1 MRMFLRLETKPQNTC
16 TCPIA
21 CSSSLTATLYS
32 SHQGVSKYYLGVGS
46 SLQSVRIITRE
57 RNYEGGL
64 YGLSPAIKKKTCQNE
79 DSRNI
84 SDVIQRNI

>member
-1 MRMFLRLETKPQNTC
+1 MRTSLRLETNPQNTC

-46 SLQSVRIITRE
+46 NLQSVRIITRE
-57 RNYEGGL
+57 RNYEG
-64 YGLSPAIKKKTCQNE
+64 LSPGQNE

-84 SDVIQRNI
+84 SDVIQETFHSRN